1 MERMV
6 PQMKKKRMKIST
18 RISMWGEEELTI
30 EGEEVEAKVEATKVM
45 VEEVTTTITTTI
57 EADGGDIEKT
67 ARRYNLNLG
76 R

>member
-1 MERMV
+1 MEITAL
-6 PQMKKKRMKIST
+6 QMKKRRMKTST
-18 RISMWGEEELTI
+18 RSCMWEEEELTI
-30 EGEEVEAKVEATKVM
+30 EGGEVEAKVEATKVM